1 MNNKNASIGCI
12 FYLLCYIL
20 SVYRPTATIETGALE
35 LPTTRRE
42 AFMSAC
48 VCSLANDGICM
59 GICSLGISHSG
70 YSLKASGDKTYLVHH
85 ALKHPLVIIASSDVE
100 MIDKVNLFLNKS
112 VN

>member
-1 MNNKNASIGCI
+1 
-12 FYLLCYIL
+12 
-20 SVYRPTATIETGALE
+20 
-35 LPTTRRE
+35 
-42 AFMSAC
+42 
-48 VCSLANDGICM
+48 M